1 MIERHSCNSSDCK
14 SCLYPKNSNLK
25 GLPVA
30 ELEKL
35 DNARTSTEY
44 KKGQLIYRGGTYPS
58 GIFCLNQ
65 GYVMKTLTGHG
76 DKETIV
82 NIYGPGAF
90 LGLSDYFTNST
101 YRYNCVALTDAS
113 ICMIRKEEIDQL
125 FTSNHHFLKKVLGH
139 ISAQYN
145 EYVHRS
151 IAMQSKTMIQR
162 LAAAIVFVLNKV
174 GVDQKTNELKAYL
187 KRKEWALL
195 AHMNTSNVIR
205 SFGAL
210 QTDGI
215 VATDNKKL
223 VIIDKKQLLAL
234 AE

>member
-1 MIERHSCNSSDCK
+1 
-14 SCLYPKNSNLK
+14 
-25 GLPVA
+25 
-30 ELEKL
+30 
-35 DNARTSTEY
+35 
-44 KKGQLIYRGGTYPS
+44 
-58 GIFCLNQ
+58 
-65 GYVMKTLTGHG
+65 
-76 DKETIV
+76 
-82 NIYGPGAF
+82 
-90 LGLSDYFTNST
+90 
-101 YRYNCVALTDAS
+101 
-113 ICMIRKEEIDQL
+113 MIRKEEIDQL

-151 IAMQSKTMIQR
+151 IDMQSKTMIQR